1 MKRLGFLMLSVLLP
15 TALAQTA
22 APPTADNILN
32 NLFGPQ
38 QVDSAGNP
46 LGGSQ
51 GSTQNSLASSDSAA
65 QGTSLSRTYPITL
78 NVAQLSRA
86 GATPN
91 TAYVLLRDL
100 KSMMSVSGSQHVTL
114 KTSGRTLSYT
124 KYSRAATINNQPARL
139 NATPVNIDETSL
151 FPLAAL
157 QLLGCSYEPLEP
169 MKQLRTYAV
178 TCPGA
183 DDTMAVQAF
192 ILRNNNP
199 GPTPLFPSV
208 VKP

>member
-1 MKRLGFLMLSVLLP
+1 MLSLLLSA
-15 TALAQTA
+15 ALAQTA
-22 APPTADNILN
+22 APPTDTTLN

-38 QVDSAGNP
+38 QSGTA
-46 LGGSQ
+46 
-51 GSTQNSLASSDSAA
+51 AAA
-65 QGTSLSRTYPITL
+65 QGSASPSDPAAQDTTLSRTYPITL
-78 NVAQLSRA
+78 NMTQLTRA

-100 KSMMSVSGSQHVTL
+100 KSMMSVSGSQQVTL

-124 KYSRAATINNQPARL
+124 KYSRSATINNQPARL

-199 GPTPLFPSV
+199 GPTPLFPAV

>member
-1 MKRLGFLMLSVLLP
+1 MKRLGSLTLSLFLS
-15 TALAQTA
+15 TTLAQSA
-22 APPTADNILN
+22 APTDTTLT

-38 QVDSAGNP
+38 QTDTTSVAQTSTSPSSDP
-46 LGGSQ
+46 
-51 GSTQNSLASSDSAA
+51 STQGNT
-65 QGTSLSRTYPITL
+65 GLSRTYPITL
-78 NVAQLSRA
+78 NITQLSRA

-100 KSMMSVSGSQHVTL
+100 KSMMSVSGSHQVTL
-114 KTSGRTLSYT
+114 KTSGRTLNYT
-124 KYSRAATINNQPARL
+124 KYSRSATINNQPARL

-157 QLLGCSYEPLEP
+157 RLLGCSYEPLEP

-183 DDTMAVQAF
+183 DDSMAVQAF
-192 ILRNNNP
+192 ILSNNNP
-199 GPTPLFPSV
+199 GPTPLFPTI